1 MAVRDQLIS
10 LAAHNAYHL
19 GRIVVLRQLHQAWPR
34 SQVASLGK
42 TESQAFSDFG
52 VLYRAG
58 TERDRAQSVLVLGR
72 SLLDVVDDQDKVGP
86 LGFF

>member
-1 MAVRDQLIS
+1 LLCSASSTR
-10 LAAHNAYHL
+10 H
-19 GRIVVLRQLHQAWPR
+19 GPR

-52 VLYRAG
+52 GLYLAG
-58 TERDRAQSVLVLGR
+58 TKRDRAQSVLVLGR
-72 SLLDVVDDQDKVGP
+72 SLLDVVDDPDKVGP